1 MKQVKRTS
9 KAPTHIVLHNLKYTR
24 KTPSQLE
31 QKGKLGLTLQQ
42 GKKIKRKKIDI
53 ENKEIVLREKRKIKR
68 RENET
73 KDF

>member
-31 QKGKLGLTLQQ
+31 QEGKLGLTLQQ
-42 GKKIKRKKIDI
+42 GKKIKQKKNRYRKQGNSAKRKK
-53 ENKEIVLREKRKIKR
+53 ENKKKRK
-68 RENET
+68 
-73 KDF
+73 

>member
-42 GKKIKRKKIDI
+42 GKKLNRKKIDI
-53 ENKEIVLREKRKIKR
+53 ENKGIALREKKENKKKRK
-68 RENET
+68 
-73 KDF
+73 

>member
-42 GKKIKRKKIDI
+42 GKKIKRKKNRYRKQGNSAKRKK
-53 ENKEIVLREKRKIKR
+53 ENKKKRK
-68 RENET
+68 
-73 KDF
+73 